1 MNFIKDVHLALG
13 HCSANILFNE
23 IWNRGYFWSTLFRD
37 CKQTTSTCLDCLRI
51 NIKKHGYSAMQSVD
65 ANAPFQTISMDW
77 MYINEDVGHKKRI
90 LVVKDVCTSFIIM
103 RLMTKFT
110 SSDVASA
117 LLEIFAHFG
126 IPQVIKTDAGSEFSA
141 KYFKGLCN
149 ELKILKLEGTPHHQ
163 QSNPAEASIRELQRI
178 FAKIVPSTDK
188 EHYERYIP
196 IVQMMINSRT
206 HSSHQCKPFELM
218 FTRKFDSTGFQLV
231 SPKPD
236 DPKNWKEHSSEMV
249 NLLFPLVND
258 RIKDYR
264 SNYKEHFNQNNR
276 IVDDVA
282 PGTLVMIRNHL
293 KRKGGKM
300 DAAFLGPFV
309 VKCRN
314 PFGTYEITTMEG
326 VAHQSR
332 VTRNAIKVI
341 DGKLDD
347 FSKDFEIEKIV
358 RHKKKGGQMFYLVKW
373 LGYNDK
379 HNLWLPTQNLVGL
392 QIFQEYLTKNG
403 LKA

>member
-1 MNFIKDVHLALG
+1 
-13 HCSANILFNE
+13 
-23 IWNRGYFWSTLFRD
+23 
-37 CKQTTSTCLDCLRI
+37 
-51 NIKKHGYSAMQSVD
+51 
-65 ANAPFQTISMDW
+65 
-77 MYINEDVGHKKRI
+77 
-90 LVVKDVCTSFIIM
+90 
-103 RLMTKFT
+103 
-110 SSDVASA
+110 
-117 LLEIFAHFG
+117 
-126 IPQVIKTDAGSEFSA
+126 
-141 KYFKGLCN
+141 
-149 ELKILKLEGTPHHQ
+149 
-163 QSNPAEASIRELQRI
+163 
-178 FAKIVPSTDK
+178 
-188 EHYERYIP
+188 
-196 IVQMMINSRT
+196 MMINSRT

-218 FTRKFDSTGFQLV
+218 FTRKFDSTGFQPV

-258 RIKDYR
+258 KIKDYR

-293 KRKGGKM
+293 KRKGRKM

-379 HNLWLPTQNLVGL
+379 HNLWLPTQNLVCK
-392 QIFQEYLTKNG
+392 FFKNIS
-403 LKA
+403 